1 MRAFFATTAW
11 FGGAVLL
18 VMGMMV
24 TLFWVGFLG
33 GVSILLYRG
42 LLILAACE
50 VACFAALLLLRR
62 RWRGWHVRD
71 AVSACAFASGVAV
84 CFLTLLP
91 VTIDRSMSVFLLGR
105 MAAEPDRSF
114 SPAEL
119 ETIFVRTYVQ
129 RFDQVKRRLEEQRVS
144 GNVIEMPDGYRID
157 AQGLAFV
164 QLGRL
169 VSKVFRTDPRF
180 VDPGRDANP
189 PITVTRPP

>member
-1 MRAFFATTAW
+1 MKAFLAATVW
-11 FGGAVLL
+11 FGGAALL
-18 VMGMMV
+18 VMGLMV
-24 TLFWVGFLG
+24 ALFWVGFLG

-50 VACFAALLLLRR
+50 AACFAALLVLRR
-62 RWRGWHVRD
+62 RWRGWRVRD
-71 AVSACAFASGVAV
+71 AVSACAFASGVGV

-114 SPAEL
+114 SPADL

-144 GNVIEMPDGYRID
+144 GNVTETPGGYQID

-169 VSKVFRTDPRF
+169 ISKVFRTDPRF
-180 VDPGRDANP
+180 IDPGRDVHP